1 MNNEAA
7 SRVINLLRD
16 CKVNNK
22 ANKKVLIETALRQE
36 GELCPNAH
44 EIMSMLFSPLR
55 VFNVKPKKDWKIGTD
70 SPLIEWGTAHL
81 VLLKLESRELS
92 GNHAKDAAEKMLA
105 ALSYDHADLLLRILK
120 KRPDAGMTANT
131 INSVFPKYI
140 PQFKA
145 SKAEMYDQAYAEW
158 PMLAQPK
165 MDGVR
170 SLVHVDWDIN
180 DVTYY
185 SYEGRKFT
193 AFGHLTREALELAQV
208 MRKRIDSL
216 AEEKGVVLDTEAFGK
231 DFKASVGSAKRKES
245 DGNNDLH
252 IFDYIPASVFFEA
265 DPKADT
271 TPQLTRTKNLRDA
284 MQEHFAVNRLNS
296 AAGGDGESKLFF
308 VPTLVV
314 KSHEEAKKAF
324 TKFQAEGHEGAV
336 LKNPNSPYAYRKS
349 RDWLKMKSEDAEDLI
364 IVGYEEGTGKYEG
377 MLGAIVV
384 DYKGTLVSVGSGL
397 TDKLRKEMWGKHD
410 EWIGRIVEVEYMEVT
425 PDGSLRHP
433 RFSVNSLGELQYRD
447 MPDQPGV
454 KV

>member
-1 MNNEAA
+1 MNSEAA

-16 CKVNNK
+16 CKASNK
-22 ANKKVLIETALRQE
+22 ATKQQLIIQALKPN

-55 VFNVKPKKDWKIGTD
+55 VFNVKPKKDWKVGTD
-70 SPLIEWGTAHL
+70 TPLIEWGTAHL
-81 VLLKLESRELS
+81 VLLKLESREVS
-92 GNHAKDAAEKMLA
+92 GNAAKEAAEKMLA

-131 INSVFPKYI
+131 INSALPKYI

-170 SLVHVDWDIN
+170 SLVHADVEKQE
-180 DVTYY
+180 VTYY
-185 SYEGRKFT
+185 SYEGRKFSS
-193 AFGHLTREALELAQV
+193 FDHLTEEVLELAKLMLSEV
-208 MRKRIDSL
+208 SNL
-216 AEEKGVVLDTEAFGK
+216 SGEKGVVLDTEAFGK

-252 IFDYIPASVFFEA
+252 IFDYLPASVFFEA
-265 DPKADT
+265 DPKADKT
-271 TPQLTRTKNLRDA
+271 TQLTRTKNLRDS
-284 MQEHFAVNRLNS
+284 MKNYSL
-296 AAGGDGESKLFF
+296 GKPESKLFF

-314 KSHEEAKKAF
+314 KSHEEAREVF
-324 TKFQAEGHEGAV
+324 QKFQAEGHEGAV
-336 LKNPNSPYAYRKS
+336 LKNPKSPYAYRKS
-349 RDWLKMKSEDAEDLI
+349 RDWLKMKSEDAADLVI
-364 IVGYEEGTGKYEG
+364 IGYEEGTGKYEG

-384 DYKGTLVSVGSGL
+384 DYNGTPVSVGSGL
-397 TDKLRKEMWGKHD
+397 TDKLRREMWGKHE
-410 EWIGRIVEVEYMEVT
+410 EWIGRIVEVEYMEET

-433 RFSVNSLGELQYRD
+433 RIEVNSLGELPYRD
-447 MPDQPGV
+447 MPDMPGV